1 MTKKDIHENLVAPV
15 CALEEYC
22 VLANSSPIV
31 DTVAMALRKIL
42 DDIEED
48 LMEENKND
56 EARNGSVQR

>member
-1 MTKKDIHENLVAPV
+1 MTKQDIHENLVAPV

-48 LMEENKND
+48 LMKEKNND
-56 EARNGSVQR
+56 KTRKGTL